1 MSRPTV
7 DQASKQN
14 IGDSEFGIRKF
25 GCFDDVS
32 KILRIKLLITNYD
45 FILLD
50 TNVITEGET
59 SDEFYFYTLLSSP
72 PSSLECET
80 LYNQMDLTWNNPTNG
95 LDSGTSYEYS
105 YSVTESMFIIY
116 LNSKV
121 IQNKLNNTLRRK
133 IGHMCYKQNLIN
145 SLLCF
150 P

>member
-1 MSRPTV
+1 M
-7 DQASKQN
+7 
-14 IGDSEFGIRKF
+14 
-25 GCFDDVS
+25 S

>member
-1 MSRPTV
+1 M
-7 DQASKQN
+7 
-14 IGDSEFGIRKF
+14 
-25 GCFDDVS
+25 
-32 KILRIKLLITNYD
+32 LITNYD
-45 FILLD
+45 FILID